1 MLETAW
7 LDNFAH
13 TAILLQP
20 APARFVYARRHLDVT
35 RAGAISV
42 TVTPNRRGT
51 RLVAN
56 HSYHVVLRLWV
67 SYTPTGGTQR
77 NAGLYGPHVPLH
89 KHR

>member
-1 MLETAW
+1 M
-7 LDNFAH
+7 
-13 TAILLQP
+13 
-20 APARFVYARRHLDVT
+20 T

-77 NAGLYGPHVPLH
+77 NAGLYGLHVPLH